1 MAILLRTRKQEK
13 GVPTKQ
19 SSVDVLKVVHPRGY
33 IEVFREPITAS
44 HIIERYPRYC
54 ITRPDFFE
62 FPWIVVHPESILFPG
77 KVFYLVP
84 HRTIHNL
91 LKSKQ
96 QQIVQNQLDNNNK
109 YNNHY
114 QKYDKRISS
123 SPIKSLAGITPKHNQ
138 HREKNDREYS
148 YCNNDSQS
156 QGQDSDSGS
165 LYKPSFYKLWNKMQ
179 RNLNYETSYDQLYDD
194 SPPYGGRP
202 HVTSGELVEFQRRRS
217 SCLKSADSDRNNLD
231 LKVAFASPVI
241 TTFWL

>member
-1 MAILLRTRKQEK
+1 
-13 GVPTKQ
+13 
-19 SSVDVLKVVHPRGY
+19 VLKVVHPRGY

-84 HRTIHNL
+84 H
-91 LKSKQ
+91 Q
-96 QQIVQNQLDNNNK
+96 
-109 YNNHY
+109 
-114 QKYDKRISS
+114 
-123 SPIKSLAGITPKHNQ
+123 
-138 HREKNDREYS
+138 KNDREYS